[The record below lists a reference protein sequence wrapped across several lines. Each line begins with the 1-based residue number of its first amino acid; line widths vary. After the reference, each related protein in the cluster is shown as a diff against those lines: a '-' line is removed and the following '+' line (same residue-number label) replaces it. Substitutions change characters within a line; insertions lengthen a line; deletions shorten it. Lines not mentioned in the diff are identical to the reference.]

1 MVATGRI
8 LFREGPRLRKGNNNG
23 KKTAF
28 LGFSVSHRA
37 KMLEGAFRVQMVGQL
52 GSFWWSTMRF
62 QSPSSFLVRYHL
74 LPTFPLLRL
83 DLVASVY
90 TLYWL
95 LGRAVPALVPV
106 YASTAIGH

>member
-1 MVATGRI
+1 
-8 LFREGPRLRKGNNNG
+8 
-23 KKTAF
+23 
-28 LGFSVSHRA
+28 
-37 KMLEGAFRVQMVGQL
+37 MLEGAFRVQMVGQL

-95 LGRAVPALVPV
+95 LGRAVSATGCARPRLRI
-106 YASTAIGH
+106 STAIGH